1 MSGSQP
7 SNGSQRQSILLAVD
21 DSETSAGAVARFARQ
36 HFQSGYEFHV
46 VHVLAHATGGPGPAF
61 AGAAE
66 LARDTR
72 DNVSSDEVV
81 ESENNMQIVIAPI
94 FDGCKAHVT
103 TAVVEI
109 SSDSSGEIGEA
120 LIKHAN
126 SLQAVMII
134 MTSHS
139 KNSVK
144 KFFIGSVT
152 DYVVHH
158 SKMPVVVLH

>member
-1 MSGSQP
+1 MSGPQTL
-7 SNGSQRQSILLAVD
+7 NGSQRQSILLAVD
-21 DSETSAGAVARFARQ
+21 YSETSAGAVAKFARQ

-46 VHVLAHATGGPGPAF
+46 VHVLVHATVGPGPAF

-66 LARDTR
+66 MARDTR
-72 DNVSSDEVV
+72 DTVSSDEVV
-81 ESENNMQIVIAPI
+81 ESKKNMKTVIAPI
-94 FDGCKAHVT
+94 FNGCKAPVT

-109 SSDSSGEIGEA
+109 SSDSSREIGEA
-120 LIKHAN
+120 LIKHAT

-139 KNSVK
+139 KNAVK
-144 KFFIGSVT
+144 RFFVGSVT